1 MIEYRISALGFS
13 RPMPFSSVMTSVF
26 WLTVISG
33 TPAEVDF
40 SGDSNIHCVSKKN

>member
-13 RPMPFSSVMTSVF
+13 MPFSSVMTSVF